1 MTKAARAGFLVVLAL
16 LAFVPIQGASGIAPD
31 CGKTTVE
38 GRLVLNATSKT
49 LECGPGEP
57 ITLREDI
64 FKAFAG
70 RATTRVPIKTL
81 FSFADFQL
89 ADEESP
95 LRGEW
100 ADKCF
105 DNPGSSAFRPHEVMV
120 PHLMNAHFRAA
131 SRIASTG
138 GPILKAPFDFTV
150 ALGDLADNQ
159 QFNETRWFV
168 DLLDGS
174 KLIDPDSGNK
184 SATTVDAGDDF
195 PGGDDYDGVQDVD
208 PAGGTPALGNPAPT
222 PFVPGKTNN
231 LRNLS
236 NEPFWASGLRN
247 ADASP
252 IPWYSVLGN
261 HDMKVQGTIADDNA
275 AWRAFVRAYAVGN
288 LKVFEPL
295 NPSEQQT
302 ACAGGAS
309 NAAFVTQ
316 IMTTPTL
323 TRPVPEDPSRRL
335 LDKADWI
342 AEHSNTTGLPVGH
355 GFLPASQRC
364 ADATGKVLERTTQVV
379 GVPAQKSACY
389 SFVQDPFLF
398 ITLDTNSPEGLQDGN
413 IEDGQFKW
421 LERTLKTSSTTYFEA
436 DGKQSANPSATD
448 RLIVAFAH
456 HTIETQNNSVPPVG
470 IPPGV
475 IHNGT
480 AVKNLL
486 LRFPNVIL
494 LATGHSHQNK
504 IWAHQDAAKKTGFW
518 EVNTSAIADY
528 PTQSRTIEVAD
539 NRDGTL
545 SIFTVVFDASVAANP
560 RTISWANDDPTDE
573 VALAAAA
580 RKINED
586 WLASAGRE
594 IMFNDPQLDATKG
607 GGVVDRNVE
616 LLLPLRFKL
625 ATGGEPLPVLAATGH
640 SRRYAF
646 LPALL
651 FASGLVLLIATLR
664 RVNGPVGDRFG
675 PM

>member
-1 MTKAARAGFLVVLAL
+1 MARAARVGFFVL
-16 LAFVPIQGASGIAPD
+16 LAVLSLVPLQGASGIAPD
-31 CGKTTVE
+31 CGKTTIE

-57 ITLREDI
+57 LVLREDI
-64 FKAFAG
+64 FKAFAD
-70 RATTRVPIKTL
+70 RASRHVPIKTF
-81 FSFADFQL
+81 FSFADFQI

-100 ADKCF
+100 ADKCG
-105 DNPGSSAFRPHEVMV
+105 DNPGSSGFRPHEVMV
-120 PHLMNAHFRAA
+120 PQLMNAHFRNANRIAA
-131 SRIASTG
+131 SG
-138 GPILKAPFDFTV
+138 GPILKAPFEFSV

-159 QFNETRWFV
+159 QFNETRWFI
-168 DLLDGS
+168 DLMDGH

-184 SATTVDAGDDF
+184 NATAVDAGDDY
-195 PGGDDYDGVQDVD
+195 PGGDDYDGVADSD
-208 PAGGTPALGNPAPT
+208 PMGGTPALGNPAPT
-222 PFVPGKTNN
+222 PLVPGKTNN

-247 ADASP
+247 SDNSP
-252 IPWYSVLGN
+252 IPWFSVMGN

-275 AWRAFVRAYAVGN
+275 TWRAFVRAYAVGN

-295 NPSEQQT
+295 NPDEQQT

-323 TRPVPEDPSRRL
+323 TRPVPEDPNRRL

-342 AEHSNTTGLPVGH
+342 AEHTNTSGVPVGH
-355 GFLPASQRC
+355 GFLPVSQRC
-364 ADATGKVLERTTQVV
+364 SDATGKLLERTTAAP

-398 ITLDTNSPEGLQDGN
+398 ITLDTNPPEGLQDGN

-421 LERTLKTSSTTYFEA
+421 LERILKSSSTNYFEP
-436 DGKQSANPSATD
+436 DGKQTANPGATD
-448 RLIVAFAH
+448 RLIVVFAH
-456 HTIETQNNSVPPVG
+456 HTLETQNNSVPPVG
-470 IPPGV
+470 VPPGV
-475 IHNGT
+475 IHSGT

-494 LATGHSHQNK
+494 LGTGHSHQNK
-504 IWAHQDAAKKTGFW
+504 IWAHKDAAKNTAFW
-518 EVNTSAIADY
+518 EVSTSAIADY
-528 PTQSRTIEVAD
+528 PTHSRTIEIAD

-545 SIFTVVFDASVAANP
+545 SLFVVVFDAAVAANP
-560 RTISWANDDPTDE
+560 RTINWVNDDPTDE

-594 IMFNDPQLDATKG
+594 ILFNDPQQELAKG
-607 GGVVDRNVE
+607 GAAVDRNVE
-616 LLLPLRFKL
+616 LILPLRFKL
-625 ATGGEPLPVLAATGH
+625 ATGGAPLPVLAATGTPRGNH
-640 SRRYAF
+640 A
-646 LPALL
+646 LPVLL
-651 FASGLVLLIATLR
+651 CATGLVLLIATFRRFTSRLR
-664 RVNGPVGDRFG
+664 
-675 PM
+675 